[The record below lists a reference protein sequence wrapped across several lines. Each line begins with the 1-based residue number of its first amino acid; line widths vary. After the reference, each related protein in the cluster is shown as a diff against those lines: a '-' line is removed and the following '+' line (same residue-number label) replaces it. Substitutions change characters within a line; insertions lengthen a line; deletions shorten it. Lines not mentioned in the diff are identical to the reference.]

1 MMAEDE
7 LRPAGEALME
17 DGRGEKAQ
25 RLERGADWPRPSCAH
40 ETTDNGLRS
49 SPLCGGR
56 VAGSSAWVIAVH
68 LRTDGQHLAR
78 ARGRVLAR
86 ARVWKRWPDPWSSL
100 GSGRGDDCRRGLDR
114 ERCDRTGSVLGLRAE
129 GPRGVE

>member
-7 LRPAGEALME
+7 FRAPGEALME
-17 DGRGEKAQ
+17 AGRGEKAQ
-25 RLERGADWPRPSCAH
+25 RLERGVDWPRPSCAH

-78 ARGRVLAR
+78 ARRRVFALAGGRM
-86 ARVWKRWPDPWSSL
+86 RWL
-100 GSGRGDDCRRGLDR
+100 GSWSCLGSARGHGCRRGLERDR
-114 ERCDRTGSVLGLRAE
+114 CL
-129 GPRGVE
+129 